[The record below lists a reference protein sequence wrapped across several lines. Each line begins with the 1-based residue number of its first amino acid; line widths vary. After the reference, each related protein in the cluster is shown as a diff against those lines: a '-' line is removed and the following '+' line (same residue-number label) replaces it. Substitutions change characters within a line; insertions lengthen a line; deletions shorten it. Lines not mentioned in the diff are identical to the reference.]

1 MTSDAHDPAP
11 ARADAPVPGPV
22 ATGTPVLG
30 ATFASPTLESPA
42 LEVAWFAPSCVGDT
56 ARLGVADPER
66 RATLA
71 YNRRVIEA
79 AEASGF
85 DNVLIP
91 SSFVPGMDPWTLA
104 AIVGPPLS
112 TIRLLPAIRVGE
124 FDPPMFARA
133 AKNLQQ
139 AMDGRLTINIISSDL
154 AGETLGSVERSRR
167 TAEAMSLLRS
177 FWADEAVTH
186 DGEFWR
192 YDGLSTAPTRTRT
205 PPPMYFGG
213 TSEAA
218 RETAAEH
225 ADCYLMW
232 IEGVAS
238 IRDLVG
244 EMRERAAAHGRT
256 LRFGLRTHVLARET
270 EADARDAAAMLV
282 SELDP
287 EVGRRLKQASH
298 DHVSEGVRR
307 QDALRDAAGDDGF
320 AEEALWTGIGV
331 ARSGVGAA
339 ITGSTDQVVAK
350 LRAYADLGIDA
361 FILSGYPL
369 DDEAERVGAT
379 VLPHLRARA

>member
-1 MTSDAHDPAP
+1 MPP
-11 ARADAPVPGPV
+11 
-22 ATGTPVLG
+22 
-30 ATFASPTLESPA
+30 LE
-42 LEVAWFAPSCVGDT
+42 LAWFAPTCVGDT
-56 ARLGVADPER
+56 TRLGVDDPSR
-66 RATLA
+66 RATFA
-71 YNRRVIEA
+71 YNRRVIEL
-79 AEASGF
+79 AESSGF

-104 AIVGPPLS
+104 AALAPSLS
-112 TIRLLPAIRVGE
+112 TIRLLPAVRVGE

-133 AKNLQQ
+133 ARNLQH
-139 AMDGRLTINIISSDL
+139 MMEGRLTINIISSEL
-154 AGETLGSVERSRR
+154 AGETLDSVTRYRR
-167 TAEAMSLLRS
+167 TAEAMALLRS
-177 FWADEAVTH
+177 FWNDDRVTH
-186 DGEFWR
+186 DGAFWH
-192 YDGLSTAPTRTRT
+192 YDGLSTAPTRIRT

-232 IEGVAS
+232 IEGVES
-238 IRDLVG
+238 IRALVT

-256 LRFGLRTHVLARET
+256 LRFGLRTHVI
-270 EADARDAAAMLV
+270 ARDTEDEARAAAAALI

-287 EVGRRLKQASH
+287 DVGRRLKEAAH
-298 DHVSEGVRR
+298 DHRSEGVRR
-307 QDALRDAAGDDGF
+307 QDALRDAAGGDGF

-350 LRAYADLGIDA
+350 IRDYAALGIDA

-369 DDEAERVGAT
+369 DDEAERIGCT
-379 VLPHLRARA
+379 VLPRLRG